1 MNDDRFDDI
10 IRSKLENYKSTRRAD
25 WELFKSR
32 KIQSDSRY
40 DDSFDNKLKDR
51 LINYEVQQSPAAWQD
66 LYSRYKQQVYLR
78 NQVIAIKS
86 GELLILFLSLFTFFN
101 FYEIDFFTDNIDQQ
115 IAEIEIHHELFNESE
130 ILNQTK
136 DRSIVSIPETNSNSR
151 AAKSYNTISDE
162 IKDGYLKTT
171 SGESNIKLQEEISS
185 SQVNSTS
192 IYTNEPETGKTGVL
206 SSHDN
211 NEITKRSL
219 AQLAQI
225 QTLGILSPEGD
236 ENDDGLEMSHQ
247 VIAPLNT
254 TSRYEDWLSISTT
267 INNNT
272 INSPRDEIYQL
283 DEQVLYTPGY
293 SLSAF
298 YSKSIGPWEHQV
310 GVSYSRISYAP
321 YPVKE
326 SYQTEEGINVVSLN
340 NIRYHMMSVPVQSQ
354 FHFIRNEDWSLF
366 SSLGLQFGLVLHE
379 YYDISDEL
387 DVPLP
392 VYRTQGSETE
402 FRSRLSQKEF
412 TKAVFN
418 GGRFSENIFMHAK
431 FGMGVQRH
439 LGENMHLFLSAEYL
453 HHVLSPLGPNR
464 DKINIFSFGA
474 GLKFRI

>member
-206 SSHDN
+206 SSH
-211 NEITKRSL
+211 
-219 AQLAQI
+219 
-225 QTLGILSPEGD
+225 
-236 ENDDGLEMSHQ
+236 
-247 VIAPLNT
+247 
-254 TSRYEDWLSISTT
+254 
-267 INNNT
+267 
-272 INSPRDEIYQL
+272 
-283 DEQVLYTPGY
+283 
-293 SLSAF
+293 
-298 YSKSIGPWEHQV
+298 
-310 GVSYSRISYAP
+310 
-321 YPVKE
+321 
-326 SYQTEEGINVVSLN
+326 
-340 NIRYHMMSVPVQSQ
+340 
-354 FHFIRNEDWSLF
+354 
-366 SSLGLQFGLVLHE
+366 
-379 YYDISDEL
+379 
-387 DVPLP
+387 
-392 VYRTQGSETE
+392 
-402 FRSRLSQKEF
+402 
-412 TKAVFN
+412 
-418 GGRFSENIFMHAK
+418 
-431 FGMGVQRH
+431 
-439 LGENMHLFLSAEYL
+439 
-453 HHVLSPLGPNR
+453 
-464 DKINIFSFGA
+464 
-474 GLKFRI
+474 